1 VNDYP
6 NKPLL
11 GFTILAQT
19 NHYRYDHSTYATV
32 SGLPAK
38 TKRQIE
44 QSSTASL
51 GYRHPRTISGQ
62 ASRIAVAKSLTKLM
76 LPAAVLLVQAREP
89 FLEVRRT
96 EPETEL
102 KLDQEASINQMWSAL
117 SQKNMTPTL
126 TRSRVRD
133 QGHRN
138 LELTTGSASDRLWNE
153 LSCGPPIGFSDSFLL
168 Q

>member
-102 KLDQEASINQMWSAL
+102 K
-117 SQKNMTPTL
+117 NMTPTL